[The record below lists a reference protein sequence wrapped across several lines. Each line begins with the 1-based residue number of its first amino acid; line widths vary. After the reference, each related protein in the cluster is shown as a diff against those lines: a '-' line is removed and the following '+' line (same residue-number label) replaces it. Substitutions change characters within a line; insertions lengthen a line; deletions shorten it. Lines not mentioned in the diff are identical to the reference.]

1 MSQQCIDP
9 IVGKIL
15 AGWRYD
21 ISGLAP
27 EMRGDYESH
36 FAGCERCRSRQR
48 MHRMID
54 VGLIALASVS
64 GGVFLLAFGVIRH
77 FGPRHAF
84 WLEIAA
90 LAGFALSALI
100 WLVVAV
106 ATPAPVTVLDAARQ
120 GARRVHDR
128 LPPEIRERLPEELA
142 GEDYRDIDMI
152 RSLPRISALRIITV
166 ALLGAVLSASA
177 GATCLFSAP
186 VHSSSAGSPH
196 TGCHP
201 HPALTKIALA
211 RHAVLHEVSG
221 ACAAN

>member
-36 FAGCERCRSRQR
+36 LAACQRCRGLQR
-48 MHRMID
+48 MHRIID
-54 VGLIALASVS
+54 VALITLASIS
-64 GGVFLLAFGVIRH
+64 AAVFLLAFGVIRH

-84 WLEIAA
+84 WLEIIA

-100 WLVVAV
+100 WLAVAV
-106 ATPAPVTVLDAARQ
+106 ATPAPVTVLDAARE

-128 LPPEIRERLPEELA
+128 LPEEIRQRLPEE
-142 GEDYRDIDMI
+142 I
-152 RSLPRISALRIITV
+152 R
-166 ALLGAVLSASA
+166 
-177 GATCLFSAP
+177 
-186 VHSSSAGSPH
+186 
-196 TGCHP
+196 
-201 HPALTKIALA
+201 TKIT
-211 RHAVLHEVSG
+211 G
-221 ACAAN
+221 T